1 MKNRWRDLKKT
12 VINLPYDPSI
22 PLLGIYPEKTTILN
36 DMCTQMFIEALF
48 TVARAWTQNT
58 CPSTVEYVKKL
69 WYIYTVECYSAI
81 KRIDLSHL

>member
-1 MKNRWRDLKKT
+1 MKNRWRYLKKT

-22 PLLGIYPEKTTILN
+22 PLLGIYPEKPTILN
-36 DMCTQMFIEALF
+36 GMCTQMFIAALF
-48 TVARAWTQNT
+48 TVARAWKQNT
-58 CPSTVEYVKKL
+58 YPSTVEYVKKL